1 MKLSRV
7 TGEDE
12 AGASRP
18 FMASLAKSGKRLT
31 GRVWAVIIG
40 AEEGKGGRGMVGST
54 TAPWGRRN
62 SGRLLGR

>member
-31 GRVWAVIIG
+31 VRVRVWAVIVS

-54 TAPWGRRN
+54 TAPWG
-62 SGRLLGR
+62 